1 MFGVAPFTA
10 LTHADHGAYA
20 QRSARMQMQR
30 EMQKQMQNASK
41 TSLPFR
47 DDQRLI
53 GLRYDETEQADPPVP
68 IIPARSP
75 LRPSVRSTQPTHRA
89 SKSLD
94 CSPRSLSI
102 PLRPSSCV
110 LVPTN
115 ARVPPPRPPRPE
127 EPHPALRT
135 ITSPGQ
141 GAYDNDWNW
150 DSGLAK
156 VPNVPPSQS
165 VWEDS
170 DEEDGFMHERMDNIS
185 SRMRIASLRL
195 APKPKAPS
203 LDSID
208 ESGRRSESSTSQIS
222 VPLSSPSLSDS
233 NTLSPTTTSPATPV
247 TEHFSDKLARSFS
260 FRSHKS
266 SKSQSKQLKK
276 NGLKRDLV
284 AVASEGGY
292 VGHWRTGQ

>member
-10 LTHADHGAYA
+10 LTHADHGEYA
-20 QRSARMQMQR
+20 QKSARLQI
-30 EMQKQMQNASK
+30 QMQNASK

-53 GLRYDETEQADPPVP
+53 GLRYDETKEADPPVP

-75 LRPSVRSTQPTHRA
+75 LRPFKRSMQSAHRA

-94 CSPRSLSI
+94 CPPQSLST
-102 PLRPSSCV
+102 LQRPSSCV
-110 LVPTN
+110 LVPTG
-115 ARVPPPRPPRPE
+115 AGVPPPRPPRPE
-127 EPHPALRT
+127 EQHPALRT

-141 GAYDNDWNW
+141 ATYEDDWKW
-150 DSGLAK
+150 DYNPAN
-156 VPNVPPSQS
+156 PAAAPPSQS

-170 DEEDGFMHERMDNIS
+170 DEEDALAHEKMDSIS
-185 SRMRIASLRL
+185 SRIRMSGLRL

-208 ESGRRSESSTSQIS
+208 EGGRKSESSTSQIS

-233 NTLSPTTTSPATPV
+233 NTLSPTTTSPTTPV
-247 TEHFSDKLARSFS
+247 TDHFSDKLARSLS
-260 FRSHKS
+260 FRSPKS
-266 SKSQSKQLKK
+266 SSSRSQSKHLKK
-276 NGLKRDLV
+276 KLQKNLV
-284 AVASEGGY
+284 SPREDHMYWG
-292 VGHWRTGQ
+292 TG